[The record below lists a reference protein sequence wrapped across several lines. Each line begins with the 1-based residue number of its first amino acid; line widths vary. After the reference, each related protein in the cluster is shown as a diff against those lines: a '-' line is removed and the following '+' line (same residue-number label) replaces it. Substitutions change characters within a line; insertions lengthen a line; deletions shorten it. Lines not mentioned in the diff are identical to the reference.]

1 MTSSAHKK
9 LLIVQA
15 AGLARA
21 LPTEGLVYHRT
32 ESVFPAV
39 TCSVQASFR
48 TASGPG
54 EHGMVANG
62 RYFRDLHRTMF
73 WEQSADLYAGRR
85 IWAGAQDRGATVGQL
100 FFQQSL
106 GEACEL
112 TLSPAPIH
120 KHHGGIVDTCYA
132 QPAGL
137 YESLCKQLGRKF
149 QLMTYWGPMASP
161 KVGDWIAD
169 ATAALLADRDAC
181 PDILLTYLPTLDYDL
196 QRYGPDAPRSEKS
209 YRMLARQL
217 MTLAAAADQVG
228 YELLVYGDYAIAP
241 ATQAVYPNRALA
253 DAGFLATR
261 QAGGRSYPDFHTSR
275 AFAVVDHEVAHVH
288 VANPADVAPV
298 RVLLESLD
306 GIEAAFDPA
315 ACGLGHANSGEL
327 ILLAEAGTWLA
338 YPWWRDRRDAPDYA
352 SHIDI
357 HNKPG
362 FDPCELLAAAWPPM
376 SISQD
381 ASRVG
386 GTHGRAGGERPV
398 VFTTTLDLPEEPRDI
413 IHLAQLTRAWL
424 EAT

>member
-1 MTSSAHKK
+1 MTTASHKK

-15 AGLARA
+15 AGLART
-21 LPTEGLVYHRT
+21 LPTEGLTYHRC

-62 RYFRDLHRTMF
+62 RYFRELHKVHF
-73 WEQSADLYAGRR
+73 WEQSADLYTGERL
-85 IWAGAQDRGATVGQL
+85 WAGARQGGATVGQM

-106 GEACEL
+106 GEPCEL

-120 KHHGGIVDTCYA
+120 KHHGGIIDTCYA

-149 QLMTYWGPMASP
+149 QLMKYWGPLASP

-169 ATAALLADRDAC
+169 ATAALLADRDRC

-196 QRYGPDAPRSEKS
+196 QRYGPDDPRSEKS
-209 YRMLARQL
+209 YQLLAKQL
-217 MTLAAAADQVG
+217 MTLSAAAKQAG

-241 ATQAVYPNRALA
+241 ATQAAYPNRALA
-253 DAGFLATR
+253 DAGLLATR
-261 QAGGRSYPDFHTSR
+261 RAGGRTYLDVHASR

-288 VANPADVAPV
+288 VADPNDIAAVGS
-298 RVLLESLD
+298 LLESLD
-306 GIEAAFDPA
+306 GIEAVLDPA
-315 ACGLGHANSGEL
+315 ECGLAHANSGEL
-327 ILLAEAGTWLA
+327 ILLASEGAWLA
-338 YPWWRDRRDAPDYA
+338 YPWWSARKDGPDYA

-362 FDPCELLAAAWPPM
+362 FDPCELFAAAWPPM

-381 ASRVG
+381 ASRIG
-386 GTHGRAGGERPV
+386 GTHGRAGAERPV
-398 VFTTTLDLPEEPRDI
+398 VFTTTLDLPEEPSDI
-413 IHLAQLTRAWL
+413 VHLAQLTRAYL
-424 EAT
+424 EET